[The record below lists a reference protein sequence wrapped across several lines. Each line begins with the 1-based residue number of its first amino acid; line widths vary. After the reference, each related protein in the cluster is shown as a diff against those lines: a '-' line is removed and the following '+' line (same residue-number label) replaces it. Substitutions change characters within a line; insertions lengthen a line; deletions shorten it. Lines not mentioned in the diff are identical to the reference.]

1 MEIVKP
7 TSEKD
12 PEAKIRELLVEIGV
26 DPEEIAPR
34 IMARLVLLNEST
46 ETINDGKSSIKTAR
60 SIFGYYERE
69 KPDKTFSDIEKKT
82 VLVGTFF
89 SDIGKTGPANAT
101 LDQQKLIIEMYR
113 VENVVDTAM
122 SVRDFLKTY
131 FSDVEERVKR
141 FQGMGLD
148 PDMTMR
154 SFWNLH
160 SKWTLEIVSGDG
172 VPAEAIAGA
181 AAHHM
186 LEGVN
191 PEDIVGA
198 DGRFTRYFGHN
209 PSFDR
214 AEKLIIVLD
223 KYDAVKRRSR
233 RTAKEA
239 IEYVKERVS
248 SNPRFAD
255 DEEFKVL
262 LDDLERIQEFEA
274 A

>member
-141 FQGMGLD
+141 FQGMGLVLNFLWVTL
-148 PDMTMR
+148 PNR
-154 SFWNLH
+154 S
-160 SKWTLEIVSGDG
+160 
-172 VPAEAIAGA
+172 AEFI
-181 AAHHM
+181 
-186 LEGVN
+186 
-191 PEDIVGA
+191 EDR
-198 DGRFTRYFGHN
+198 GRG
-209 PSFDR
+209 
-214 AEKLIIVLD
+214 
-223 KYDAVKRRSR
+223 
-233 RTAKEA
+233 
-239 IEYVKERVS
+239 
-248 SNPRFAD
+248 
-255 DEEFKVL
+255 FKVDSYNFCNKVRISLVFEL
-262 LDDLERIQEFEA
+262 LQL
-274 A
+274 